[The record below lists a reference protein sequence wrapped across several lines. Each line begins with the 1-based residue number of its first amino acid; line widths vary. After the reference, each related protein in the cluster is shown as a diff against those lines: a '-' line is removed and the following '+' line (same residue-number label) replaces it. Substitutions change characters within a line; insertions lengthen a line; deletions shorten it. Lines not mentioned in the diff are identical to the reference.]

1 MKKITALQ
9 REVKKLGK
17 FAYDSE
23 TEGWKG
29 KHYFRFRYDDQVF
42 TVHEDD
48 DFIAE
53 WDAKKV
59 HQVFLKSEDAGL
71 TFLNYATREQLLDEA
86 TFEADLKDIKE
97 RNVKA
102 TVVTNPESLV

>member
-9 REVKKLGK
+9 REIKKLGK

-29 KHYFRFRYDDQVF
+29 KSYWRFRYEDQVF
-42 TVHEDD
+42 IVHEDD
-48 DFIAE
+48 EFILD

-59 HQVFLKSEDAGL
+59 HNVFLKSEDAGL
-71 TFLNYATREQLLDEA
+71 SFLNYATREQLLDEA
-86 TFEADLKDIKE
+86 RFDRDLKDIKE
-97 RNVKA
+97 SNVKA
-102 TVVTNPESLV
+102 TVVANPESLI